1 MESTEL
7 VTLVV
12 IGVVLVIGVVSFFA
26 SRIGVAAPLALTVVG
41 VGVGAVPAIP
51 HFEVEPSLV
60 LTVIL
65 PPLLYAAARQVPFV
79 DFRRNLRVIGFL
91 AIVLV
96 VVSAVLVGVLVH
108 LLWMTVPLALAIAL
122 GAVVAPPDAVAATS
136 LGKRLG
142 LPPRIVTILEG
153 EGLVND
159 ATALVL
165 LSTML
170 AIVTTTVAS
179 PSGWM
184 ITITFIWAVVGAVLI
199 GGILGAVAVALRRR
213 ITDPVLDAAI
223 SLVIPFVAYLAGEFC
238 HASGVVAVVVA
249 GILVGNQGAY
259 RIRASFR
266 LAESG
271 TWRIVTLL
279 VENAV
284 FLFMGFQLWPIVNAV
299 AGSNEL
305 FGTLGVAGLVIVLL
319 IGVRFAAMPPL
330 LSTIRKRYRKRV
342 ARADQT
348 KGRFDDVTEE
358 DFQRRAANFR
368 QLGITQSPF
377 RSFTRGVRARFGL
390 VTKKDSSARDRI
402 VAQLAELEKNP
413 PPVPVEIDATARARF
428 STTFQNFRK
437 RLDQQNNDLTAE
449 RDQALGWRDGVVLGL
464 SGMRGVVTVAAVQ
477 TIPDG
482 QPMRESLVLIAFAVA
497 IVTLVAQGLLLPPVV
512 RRLRPAKDAPGSER
526 AELYELRKLMKDAGD
541 TAVASAVTAAEA
553 SGTPLQEGVLHEVN
567 AQAEMW
573 MGRLEVWANADL
585 SDEANEVVQFQQ
597 LRRVQ
602 LVAERDALRDAY
614 ERGAFSSETIDVL
627 RAALDS
633 EEISLDAVDSRA
645 AEA

>member
-12 IGVVLVIGVVSFFA
+12 VAVVLVIGVVSFFA
-26 SRIGVAAPLALTVVG
+26 GRIGVAAPLALTVVG
-41 VGVGAVPAIP
+41 VVVGAIPAIP
-51 HFEVEPSLV
+51 HFEVEPSIV
-60 LTVIL
+60 LTVVL
-65 PPLLYAAARQVPFV
+65 PPLLYAAARKVPFV

-108 LLWMTVPLALAIAL
+108 LLWLTVPIALAIAL

-170 AIVTTTVAS
+170 AIVTTSVQS

-184 ITITFIWAVVGAVLI
+184 IALTFLWAVLGAVII
-199 GGILGAVAVALRRR
+199 GGILGVVAVTLRARV
-213 ITDPVLDAAI
+213 TDPVLDAAI
-223 SLVIPFVAYLAGEFC
+223 SLVIPFVAYLAGEFA
-238 HASGVVAVVVA
+238 HSSGVVAVVVA

-279 VENAV
+279 IENAV
-284 FLFMGFQLWPIVNAV
+284 FLFMGFQLWPIVAEV
-299 AGSNEL
+299 AEGDEL
-305 FGTLGVAGLVIVLL
+305 LSTLGVAGLVIVLL
-319 IGVRFAAMPPL
+319 VGIRFAAMPPL
-330 LSTIRKRYRKRV
+330 LWTTRRRYRRR
-342 ARADQT
+342 AAQADQT
-348 KGRFDDVTEE
+348 KGRFDNVTEE

-368 QLGITQSPF
+368 QLGIKQSPAQ
-377 RSFTRGVRARFGL
+377 SFMRGIRARFGL
-390 VTKKDSSARDRI
+390 VTEKDKASRDRI
-402 VAQLAELEKNP
+402 LAQMAELEKNP
-413 PPVPVEIDATARARF
+413 LPLPFEVDDRARARL
-428 STTFQNFRK
+428 SRMFQNFRK
-437 RLDQQNNDLTAE
+437 RLDMQNNDLTAE
-449 RDQALGWRDGVVLGL
+449 RDQALGWRDGVILGL

-482 QPMRESLVLIAFAVA
+482 QPMRESLVLVAFAVA
-497 IVTLVAQGLLLPPVV
+497 IITLVVQGLLLPPVV
-512 RRLRPAKDAPGSER
+512 RRLRPAADSTGGER
-526 AELYELRKLMKDAGD
+526 TEVYELRKQMKDAGD
-541 TAVASAVTAAEA
+541 AALARAVAEAEA
-553 SGTPLQEGVLHEVN
+553 SGNPVRPQVLDEVN
-567 AQAEMW
+567 VVGDAW
-573 MGRLEVWANADL
+573 VGRLEIWAKADL
-585 SDEANEVVQFQQ
+585 TDPSNEVAQFQQ
-597 LRRVQ
+597 LRRVL

-614 ERGAFSSETIDVL
+614 ERGAFSSEVIDRL
-627 RAALDS
+627 RATLDADEISIDSVDGS
-633 EEISLDAVDSRA
+633 EEA
-645 AEA
+645 